1 MRADR
6 KLLEHAIFHL
16 HLEYVTLQTRHF
28 RLQNWVADQQLS
40 GTGAECPGRPL
51 FQLFI
56 QIGAGGY
63 EIQKDQINYDW

>member
-28 RLQNWVADQQLS
+28 RLQN
-40 GTGAECPGRPL
+40 
-51 FQLFI
+51 
-56 QIGAGGY
+56 
-63 EIQKDQINYDW
+63 